1 MSYREKITANGHTTV
16 VERPVSP
23 VQVENIEGPGAQI
36 EVINVFSKEL
46 TPENYDKAEGTP
58 QTLFRADGLNVDLS
72 KRTKVAMSF
81 WHRNCD
87 YEELIFCIKGSIHW
101 ETELGEVTLREGEMF
116 RIPRGIAHRS
126 APGQTDSENVVLELK
141 VRGELEQLAPSH

>member
-1 MSYREKITANGHTTV
+1 MSYSEKITANGQTTF

-23 VQVENIEGPGAQI
+23 VQVESIKGTGTEI
-36 EVINVFSKEL
+36 EVINVFSKDL

-58 QTLFRADGLNVDLS
+58 QTLFQAEGLNVDLS
-72 KRTKVAMSF
+72 KRTKEAMPF

-87 YEELIFCIKGSIHW
+87 YDELIFCVKGSIHW
-101 ETELGEVTLREGEMF
+101 ETELGKVTLREGEMF

-141 VRGELEQLAPSH
+141 VRGELERVISY